1 MLGCGLCLIWN
12 PKGKTIQCIDPFIN
26 AFSIHQDIKECTWK
40 GTENRMYSSED
51 FGLPSLRLLYY
62 LGMLWS
68 VCWRTV
74 SKLYSL
80 AALRG
85 LRDANQEWCL
95 EWDKK
100 AGCDESDRSSR
111 AISLA
116 DLEGSS
122 HDSLVQQVS
131 EGWEQLQGQIPF
143 CRKEFPC
150 LASLMQSPV
159 TLEGCCPPLLPISS
173 YVGLL
178 HTPKRMAFM
187 GHQFDPVWLNV
198 GMQVRLKGNKVQP
211 IKKELSN
218 LLGEG
223 RSLILPQSS

>member
-1 MLGCGLCLIWN
+1 MLGCGLYLIRN
-12 PKGKTIQCIDPFIN
+12 PKGKTVQCIDPFIN
-26 AFSIHQDIKECTWK
+26 AFSIHRDITECTWK

-68 VCWRTV
+68 ACWRTV

-85 LRDANQEWCL
+85 LRGANQEWCL
-95 EWDKK
+95 EWDQK

-122 HDSLVQQVS
+122 HESLVQQVS
-131 EGWEQLQGQIPF
+131 EGLEQLQGQIPF

-173 YVGLL
+173 YVELL
-178 HTPKRMAFM
+178 QTPRRMAF
-187 GHQFDPVWLNV
+187 V
-198 GMQVRLKGNKVQP
+198 GTSVGSCVTECGYASK
-211 IKKELSN
+211 IKRK
-218 LLGEG
+218 
-223 RSLILPQSS
+223 